1 MENALF
7 YTFST
12 IPQTL
17 AAAIALLGAFVLYRL
32 QSINAEI
39 EEKSSTVQQ
48 LCINQKDNGLWE
60 LHVNESYDKVF
71 DNSRNFQPLNEN
83 DLRLFNLHHS
93 RLGNLLRFKKS
104 LFSSLN
110 LSLWVTVSLI
120 TFSVI
125 VLPFTPAIKTYTCV
139 VSILFV
145 FAILWFILCL
155 FCYAKLVKNTLR
167 YKINA

>member
-17 AAAIALLGAFVLYRL
+17 AAAIALLAAFVLYRL
-32 QSINAEI
+32 QSINTEI
-39 EEKSSTVQQ
+39 EEKSLTVQQ

-71 DNSRNFQPLNEN
+71 EKSRNFQPSSEN
-83 DLRLFNLHHS
+83 DLRLFKLHHS
-93 RLGNLLRFKKS
+93 RLEHLLKFKKS
-104 LFSSLN
+104 LFSSFN
-110 LSLWVTVSLI
+110 LSLWTTVSLI

-125 VLPFTPAIKTYTCV
+125 VLTFGRVT
-139 VSILFV
+139 
-145 FAILWFILCL
+145 
-155 FCYAKLVKNTLR
+155 
-167 YKINA
+167 